1 MTPVSDRRMRGTMS
15 FSNPWFTAILV
26 SMLALHVLEV
36 VAVLL
41 DRRRLTSRIPDE
53 FVGFIDPEHHARSLA
68 YIRESGLFDLIAGTV
83 RLAVFLVFW
92 LAGGFA
98 WLDGLVRSLADGEI
112 ARGLLGFSLLH
123 LGSSLVSLPFEVRE
137 TFGIEAR
144 YGFNRTTPRTFVMDR
159 IKGLLLAAVI
169 GLPLLALVMWICA
182 TVPLA
187 WLWAWVLVTLVM
199 LALQFI
205 APRWLMPLFNE
216 FKPLA
221 DGHLKSAIHALGSRC
236 GLPVGDIFVID
247 GSLRSSKANA
257 FFAGFGRN
265 KRVALYDTLIEK
277 HPEPELLA
285 VLAHEIGH
293 FRKRHI
299 WMRLALAIV
308 QIGLTFFLLHRFLAE
323 DIAGPA
329 AAAFGLAAPSFW
341 LSFVFFMILFEPCQL
356 VLSIL
361 ANWWSRRHEFEAD
374 AYAAAATGGP
384 EAMVDAL
391 RRLARDSMVNLTPHP
406 LHVVLHASHP
416 SILRRIAALRSLT
429 A

>member
-1 MTPVSDRRMRGTMS
+1 MS
-15 FSNPWFTAILV
+15 FSNPWFAAIFATL
-26 SMLALHVLEV
+26 LGLHVLEV
-36 VAVLL
+36 LAVLL
-41 DRRRLTSRIPDE
+41 DRRRLSPCIPDE
-53 FVGFIDPEHHARSLA
+53 FSGFIDPEHHARSHA
-68 YIRESGLFDLIAGTV
+68 YIRESGRFDLIAGTV

-92 LAGGFA
+92 LSGGFA
-98 WLDGLVRSLADGEI
+98 WLDGLVRGLAAGEMT
-112 ARGLLGFSLLH
+112 RSLLGVSLLH
-123 LGSSLVSLPFEVRE
+123 LGASLVSLPFEAWD

-144 YGFNRTTPRTFVMDR
+144 YGFNRTTPRTFILDR
-159 IKGLLLAAVI
+159 IKGMILAAVI
-169 GLPLLALVMWICA
+169 GLPLLALLLWLYA
-182 TVPLA
+182 AVPQA
-187 WLWAWVLVTLVM
+187 WLWAWLVVTAVM

-221 DGHLKSAIHALGSRC
+221 DGPLKSAIHALGSRC

-299 WMRLALAIV
+299 WMRLALV
-308 QIGLTFFLLHRFLAE
+308 VGQLGLTFFLLHRFLAA
-323 DIAGPA
+323 DIAGPVS
-329 AAAFGLAAPSFW
+329 AAFGLAAPSFW

-356 VLSIL
+356 ALSIL

-416 SILRRIAALRSLT
+416 SILRRIAALRALP